1 VLPPRLP
8 EERPQLV
15 LRPVL
20 ELPVVML
27 PVAPAHPVHLVVEP
41 QVLAVPG
48 EDPVAEVQVAV
59 APEVAAEERAATVM
73 AVRYPTWMPITKNL
87 SLRAENVE
95 TVGASGVADSGDP

>member
-1 VLPPRLP
+1 MLPPRLP

-48 EDPVAEVQVAV
+48 EDPAAEVQVAV
-59 APEVAAEERAATVM
+59 APEAEERAATVM

-87 SLRAENVE
+87 S
-95 TVGASGVADSGDP
+95 